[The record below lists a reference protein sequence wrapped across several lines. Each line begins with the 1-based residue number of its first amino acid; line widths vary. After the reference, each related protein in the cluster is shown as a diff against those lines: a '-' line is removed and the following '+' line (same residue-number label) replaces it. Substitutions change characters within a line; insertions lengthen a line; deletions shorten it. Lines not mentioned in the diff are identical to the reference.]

1 MSIQEIISEYS
12 FADLLEALTPFL
24 LGLVGGLVM
33 LVVGLRAIKWSMRLF
48 RRYLEGRID
57 DSLAPFLVNLTSL
70 ALKGLLGITI
80 LSTIGVETTSFAA
93 LVGSL
98 GLAAGMALSGS
109 LQNFASAAIILA
121 FKPFEVGEVI
131 KYKDTI
137 GTVTEIQVFST
148 VIQTFDK
155 PYVFIPNQELTT
167 NKVTNFSR
175 NPTRRREINL
185 GVDYDTDL
193 KKAQKVIRTTLEKQD
208 YVLEDPAVKVGVS
221 ELADNGINLKAI
233 YYIDSG
239 DYMRT
244 VLETQEQLK
253 TALDK
258 AGIRLPYPHLTVQM
272 SKKNP

>member
-1 MSIQEIISEYS
+1 MSFQEIFSEYTLS
-12 FADLLEALTPFL
+12 DLLEALTPFL
-24 LGLVGGLVM
+24 LSLLGGLIM
-33 LVVGLRAIKWSMRLF
+33 LVVGLRVIKWTTRLF
-48 RRYLEGRID
+48 RKYLEGRID
-57 DSLAPFLVNLTSL
+57 DSLAPFLVNLLSL
-70 ALKGLLGITI
+70 ALKVLLGITI

-93 LVGSL
+93 LIGSL

-109 LQNFASAAIILA
+109 LQNFASAVIIFT

-131 KYKDTI
+131 KYKDVT

-148 VIQTFDK
+148 VVQTFDK

-185 GVDYDTDL
+185 GVDYNTDL
-193 KKAQKVIRTTLEKQD
+193 KKAQKVIRTTLEKEE
-208 YVLEDPAVKVGVS
+208 YILADPAVKVGVS
-221 ELADNGINLKAI
+221 ELGENAVNLKAI
-233 YYIDSG
+233 YYIHSG

-253 TALDK
+253 KALDK
-258 AGIRLPYPHLTVQM
+258 AGIKLPYPHLTVQM
-272 SKKNP
+272 AKK